1 MKSKNFIIGKKSYY
15 ITLILGRFK
24 FFGWYFKD
32 RKTFIFAKK
41 NH

>member
-15 ITLILGRFK
+15 ITLILGRLK
-24 FFGWYFKD
+24 FLGWYSKD